1 MQTSDTVLIAIRSP
15 GKTVPEYAASVQ
27 YCFLQLTSKL
37 CTYSD
42 KYEAH
47 GETSQAYCISQT
59 AGQWPGAP
67 AQSSEHLSY
76 LTFTLPYLIRG
87 NDKSYSMVVKVALVS
102 WESIDDAGSSQNRIL
117 WRRIELRGQV
127 GAGEVASLNGKR
139 IPCFET
145 QTAAVVPGTAPS
157 CTRATRSNTLL
168 SSTPGT
174 TINHHQCH
182 PLANANGFTID
193 SIASS
198 IISTS
203 ISLSLPCIA
212 PHGIPPPSASAYACT
227 QTHRAN
233 SRPLHLP
240 STPPSASDEDY
251 VPPAS
256 LQPPTPLP
264 PCTFVFAAV
273 RISCCVKPAKWLL
286 TQPLRPNA
294 QSRGPCLSSDLRWES
309 WFARRPSPP
318 LIGRLSS

>member
-1 MQTSDTVLIAIRSP
+1 ML
-15 GKTVPEYAASVQ
+15 
-27 YCFLQLTSKL
+27 LQHRLWFFPP
-37 CTYSD
+37 
-42 KYEAH
+42 
-47 GETSQAYCISQT
+47 IS
-59 AGQWPGAP
+59 
-67 AQSSEHLSY
+67 
-76 LTFTLPYLIRG
+76 
-87 NDKSYSMVVKVALVS
+87 
-102 WESIDDAGSSQNRIL
+102 
-117 WRRIELRGQV
+117 
-127 GAGEVASLNGKR
+127 R

-168 SSTPGT
+168 SSPHGT

-251 VPPAS
+251 VPTA
-256 LQPPTPLP
+256 
-264 PCTFVFAAV
+264 
-273 RISCCVKPAKWLL
+273 
-286 TQPLRPNA
+286 
-294 QSRGPCLSSDLRWES
+294 
-309 WFARRPSPP
+309 
-318 LIGRLSS
+318 